1 MSLIIDN
8 FIDNNY
14 FNSYFVEFEM
24 PKYFKGGEPE
34 KSFENIKAVYVKL
47 QAIGFE
53 NLSEAQLEIEFI
65 QKIFENLGYSFAY
78 QVNKKVFGKSYK
90 PDFALF
96 ESEKLKNEHYQDDKA
111 SNENILALCES
122 KAYTIPLDNKKV
134 DNTNPHFQL
143 IRYLNDLKINFGILT
158 NGQFWRFYNV
168 TKNYADKVFFEIDLE
183 WIIKNDDFFAFQYFY
198 YLFRKEHFYDLNNP
212 SSEKK
217 NFVELQAEIILQVEN
232 DLKEL
237 IYGENSIIENIGQK
251 LFANHQY
258 EYNLREI
265 YSASLFFAFRLL
277 FIAYFEDKFHKT
289 LFDIHK
295 HYGDN
300 SLRQLLLKLETKTYK
315 KYDAE
320 DYQGWNDLKI
330 LFNYLDKGNL
340 DLRIPLLNG
349 GLFAENKAELLTKP
363 WILTNQDIK
372 EILSLLL
379 YHKSS
384 TNHAK
389 TWRDFKTLSVTHIGN
404 IYEGLLES
412 EFRQAFDGVHYLV
425 YTKGKTEIEGYYD
438 DFDYKNIKNDK
449 KIIIHSERLYAETE
463 IYFSNKS
470 NTRKSTA
477 SYYTPTEI
485 TKFMAENAID
495 EALQSKQLVKL
506 KIMDNACGSGHFL
519 IETLNL
525 LTKKALER
533 LNLSQEP
540 LLQQL
545 IATEKEVIAKTMFMV
560 LKGAAYELDEL
571 TLLKRILLKKI
582 IFGVD
587 LNHFAIELTRLSLW
601 LDTFILGTPLS
612 FIEHHIKQGNAL
624 IGGNKKELFE
634 NLVDKNDLFATK
646 LQEKVKQLVEQI
658 SILSE
663 LKDSTAQEIEQSKKI
678 YENLLPTL
686 QQLNLAMN
694 FHTYRRFVPIIF
706 GKEAAKEQQIK
717 LQNALTAFEKDIFEA
732 KNTVLV
738 TEIRETAEKFSFFNY
753 EIEFAEVFQTPTN
766 SPKGG
771 RQEEVGFD
779 MIIGNPPW
787 DKTKFDD
794 KDFFPMWRSSY
805 RTMKQS
811 EKNETRLTVL
821 DYVGVQAEYDFKKD
835 FVTFANEYCKN
846 NYPNNAGAGDN
857 NLFRFFIE
865 RNLAL
870 LNKTGTLNYVTPS
883 AWIYED
889 SSIAI
894 RKHIFQNYHLHY
906 FYQFENRKGI
916 FPAVHRSYKFA
927 IFKISHPTMTPPL
940 APPLLGG
947 GTLTPPLAPPLL
959 GGETLTPPLAPP
971 LLGGETLTPPLAP
984 SLLGGETLTPPL
996 APSLLGGETLTS
1008 KMSKTPLPIGEG
1020 QGVGLPVRFMKT
1032 DINILYA
1039 NDRKDE
1045 VLYYPYEDIYN
1056 LSPEHWALFEVKADK
1071 DLAIIRKAYQLF
1083 QPLNPEYIDFR
1094 RELDMTLD
1102 RDLFKEKPDDLILY
1116 EGKMIQQFK
1125 NTFAAPQYWV
1135 NNAEFENSLKDTE
1148 LIRLVS
1154 DIYEQ
1159 LPIKNGKDNHKEH
1172 ILRQLEITEEEL
1184 REKIVFDKEYLRLC
1198 FRGISGNVNERTLIA
1213 AIIPRNHTFGNSM
1226 FAHIPKKY
1234 VLEGNTIVIKP
1245 VPMERILFIQSIF
1258 NSIILDYII
1267 RFIVDMNINKTYL
1280 MRLPIPQPSDEE
1292 LQNNENYRKIISNTL
1307 KINKVNNPDLDLGK
1321 VTDLPKTEK
1330 QKIFLQ
1336 IENDCLIAK
1345 LYGITP
1351 EELAHLT
1358 SPEYFKVL
1366 NNTQEAYLSVLVEK
1380 YKKF

>member
-1 MSLIIDN
+1 MPLIIDN

-34 KSFENIKAVYVKL
+34 KAFENIKAVYAKL

-122 KAYTIPLDNKKV
+122 KAYTIPLDNNK
-134 DNTNPHFQL
+134 TTEENPHFQL
-143 IRYLNDLKINFGILT
+143 IRYLNDLKITYGFLT
-158 NGQFWRFYNV
+158 NGKFWRLYNV
-168 TKNYADKVFFEIDLE
+168 QTPNKDKIFYQIDLQ
-183 WIIKNDDFFAFQYFY
+183 WIIENDNIEAFKYFY
-198 YLFRKEHFYDLNNP
+198 YIFYKEYILQLVKPVIDTKKLNF
-212 SSEKK
+212 E
-217 NFVELQAEIILQVEN
+217 ELSREYILQVEN

-251 LFANHQY
+251 LFAKYQY
-258 EYNLREI
+258 QYKLSEI
-265 YSASLFFAFRLL
+265 YSASLFFGFRML
-277 FIAYFEDKFHKT
+277 FIAYFENKFYKT
-289 LFDIHK
+289 LFEVHK
-295 HYGDN
+295 HYKN
-300 SLRQLLLKLETKTYK
+300 YSLQSILIKLEKKEYEPQEYNAWHDLKL
-315 KYDAE
+315 
-320 DYQGWNDLKI
+320 
-330 LFNYLDKGNL
+330 LFQYLDKGNI

-349 GLFAENKAELLTKP
+349 GLFAEDKAELLTKP
-363 WILTNQDIK
+363 LILNNQELYK
-372 EILSLLL
+372 ILSLLL
-379 YHKSS
+379 YHQNS
-384 TNHAK
+384 K
-389 TWRDFKTLSVTHIGN
+389 TWRDFKTLSITHIGN

-438 DFDYKNIKNDK
+438 DFDYNNLKNDK
-449 KIIIHSERLYAETE
+449 KIIIHSERLYKETE

-495 EALQSKQLVKL
+495 EAIKKKESILDIR
-506 KIMDNACGSGHFL
+506 IMDNACGSGHFL
-519 IETLNL
+519 IETLQILINKAVFRL
-525 LTKKALER
+525 LEGEDEKLKNALKVEAQIIR
-533 LNLSQEP
+533 ENIEQILPNSP
-540 LLQQL
+540 
-545 IATEKEVIAKTMFMV
+545 
-560 LKGAAYELDEL
+560 ELDEL
-571 TLLKRILLKKI
+571 AVLKRILLKKV

-717 LQNALTAFEKDIFEA
+717 LQNALTDFEKDIFEA

-738 TEIRETAEKFSFFNY
+738 TEITETAEKFSFFNY
-753 EIEFAEVFQTPTN
+753 EIEFAEVFQN
-766 SPKGG
+766 GD
-771 RQEEVGFD
+771 VGFD

-835 FVTFANEYCKN
+835 FITFANEYCKN
-846 NYPNNAGAGDN
+846 NYPHNAGAGDN

-916 FPAVHRSYKFA
+916 FPAVDSRYKFA
-927 IFKISHPTMTPPL
+927 IFKISQKNQNFQDL
-940 APPLLGG
+940 EGLN
-947 GTLTPPLAPPLL
+947 
-959 GGETLTPPLAPP
+959 E
-971 LLGGETLTPPLAP
+971 
-984 SLLGGETLTPPL
+984 S
-996 APSLLGGETLTS
+996 S
-1008 KMSKTPLPIGEG
+1008 KA
-1020 QGVGLPVRFMKT
+1020 LPVRFMKT

-1083 QPLNPEYIDFR
+1083 QSLNPDYIDFR
-1094 RELDMTLD
+1094 NEIHMTAD
-1102 RDLFKEKPDDLILY
+1102 RDLFKEQPDDLILY

-1125 NTFAAPQYWV
+1125 NKFAAPQYWV
-1135 NNAEFENSLKDTE
+1135 NNADFENRLKDTE
-1148 LIRLVS
+1148 LSRLVS

-1159 LPIKNGKDNHKEH
+1159 LPVKNGKDNHKAH
-1172 ILRQLEITEEEL
+1172 VLKQLDLTEENL
-1184 REKIVFDKEYLRLC
+1184 ANMIIFDKAFPRLV
-1198 FRGISGNVNERTLIA
+1198 FRGIASNTNERTLIA
-1213 AIIPRNHTFGNSM
+1213 AIIPKNHTFGHSM

-1234 VLEGNTIVIKP
+1234 ILEGNTIVIKTIP
-1245 VPMERILFIQSIF
+1245 IERVLFIQAIF
-1258 NSIILDYII
+1258 NSIITDFLI
-1267 RFIVDMNINKTYL
+1267 RFLVDMNVVKSIV

-1292 LQNNENYRKIISNTL
+1292 LQNNENYCKIISNTL

-1351 EELAHLT
+1351 DELAHLT

-1366 NNTQEAYLSVLVEK
+1366 NNTQEAYLSVLVDK